1 MSDTF
6 LKFFFAIVIVLALM
20 GLLAWALRRFAA
32 SRVGTSSGRGRV
44 PRLAVIDAT
53 KVDNRRLLVL
63 VRRDNVEHLLMI
75 GGPTDFVVEANIAR
89 AAAQGREAPRQPV
102 PDQAWIEPETHA
114 EPMPEPP
121 PRMSRA
127 PLGAEERRPP
137 TMPVPP
143 MPTPPAM
150 PMPPPMPE
158 RRPEPMTGFAP
169 ESMTRPPQQPRVE
182 PPPRRAEKPAAPPM
196 PAPPVRP
203 PQPPRA
209 EAPRAEAPPIASP
222 AAEAMS
228 QADKNL
234 AEMAQRL
241 EAALRAP
248 GAAPRAEPPPIVPS
262 KVDRVGAPPVAPDAA
277 PARPATAAPE
287 VTVEPQAAAPADNA
301 KPATGFE
308 SLEAEMASLLGR
320 PKTPT

>member
-89 AAAQGREAPRQPV
+89 AATQGREAPRQPA

-121 PRMSRA
+121 PRPQRS
-127 PLGAEERRPP
+127 PLGSDERRPP
-137 TMPVPP
+137 TMPMPP

-150 PMPPPMPE
+150 PMAPPMPE
-158 RRPEPMTGFAP
+158 RRPDPITGFAP
-169 ESMTRPPQQPRVE
+169 ESMTRPPQQAPRVE
-182 PPPRRAEKPAAPPM
+182 PPPMRRAEKPAAPPM

-209 EAPRAEAPPIASP
+209 EAPPIASP
-222 AAEAMS
+222 AADAMS

-248 GAAPRAEPPPIVPS
+248 GAAPQRAETPPIMPS
-262 KVDRVGAPPVAPDAA
+262 KIDRVGAPPVAPDVA
-277 PARPATAAPE
+277 PARPAAAAPE
-287 VTVEPQAAAPADNA
+287 VTVDPPATAPADDA

-320 PKTPT
+320 PKTPS

>member
-1 MSDTF
+1 MSDA
-6 LKFFFAIVIVLALM
+6 LKIFFMLVVVLALI
-20 GLLAWALRRFAA
+20 GLIAWALRRFAA
-32 SRVGTSSGRGRV
+32 SRVSTSSGRGRV
-44 PRLAVIDAT
+44 PRLAVIDAA
-53 KVDNRRLLVL
+53 KVDTRRLLVL

-121 PRMSRA
+121 PRPSRA
-127 PLGAEERRPP
+127 PLGADERR
-137 TMPVPP
+137 
-143 MPTPPAM
+143 PPAM
-150 PMPPPMPE
+150 PMPPMPE
-158 RRPEPMTGFAP
+158 RRPEPIPPPIPERRPADPMTGFAP
-169 ESMTRPPQQPRVE
+169 ESITRPSQQTRTE
-182 PPPRRAEKPAAPPM
+182 PPPIRRAEKPAAPPM

-209 EAPRAEAPPIASP
+209 EAPPISSP
-222 AAEAMS
+222 AADAMS

-248 GAAPRAEPPPIVPS
+248 GAPPRAEPPPIVPS
-262 KVDRVGAPPVAPDAA
+262 KVDRVGAPPVAPEAA
-277 PARPATAAPE
+277 PARPAPPPEAA
-287 VTVEPQAAAPADNA
+287 EPPAPAPAEEA

-320 PKTPT
+320 PKTPS